1 MADQEV
7 QETQENQNGQNAN
20 SGYRRKNHT
29 KAPPTFNGKDYKKF
43 ICACTLFMDSNWRDF
58 DDDDSKIHFI
68 LSYMTEGLAEKW
80 AENFVDENLGA
91 FSTWANFAACLRSSF
106 EDKNERRQG
115 TGPPGRFKTAHPD
128 S

>member
-1 MADQEV
+1 MADQEA

-43 ICACTLFMDSNWRDF
+43 IRACTLFMDSNWRDF
-58 DDDDSKIHFI
+58 EDDDSKIHFV

-80 AENFVDENLGA
+80 AKNFMDKNPGA
-91 FSTWANFAACLRSSF
+91 FDTWNNLAACL
-106 EDKNERRQG
+106 
-115 TGPPGRFKTAHPD
+115 
-128 S
+128 